1 MKNILIWVLLLCLSA
16 SCQEVKEL
24 DPTAREFD
32 QKTTLVPTDTL
43 TIPIGYRS
51 DVYSRYVKASIINNI
66 PYLGVVNVNTND
78 LEFYALSDKGKDFKV
93 RLYLDGP
100 NAVG

>member
-1 MKNILIWVLLLCLSA
+1 M
-16 SCQEVKEL
+16 
-24 DPTAREFD
+24 
-32 QKTTLVPTDTL
+32 VPTDTL